1 MRMTPAEAI
10 TAATVNAAYSV
21 GRENIGSL
29 EVGNQA
35 DIIVLDIPNYK
46 HLGYHFGV
54 NLVEL
59 VVKKGEIVYQ
69 R

>member
-1 MRMTPAEAI
+1 
-10 TAATVNAAYSV
+10 VNAAYSV